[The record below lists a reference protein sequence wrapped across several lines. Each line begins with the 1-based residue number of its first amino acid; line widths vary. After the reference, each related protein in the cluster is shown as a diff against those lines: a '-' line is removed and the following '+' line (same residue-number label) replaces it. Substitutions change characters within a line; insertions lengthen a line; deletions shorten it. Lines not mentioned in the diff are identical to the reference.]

1 MIEKITELAKEILK
15 NEKSVNIA
23 VDMTAGNGYDSKF
36 ILDRLKPTMLYAFDI
51 QAKAKENT
59 NELIGDKENFTF
71 ILDSHENIDKYIK
84 EKIDLAIYNLGYLP
98 KADKNITTKK
108 TSTLNSLKKLLAI
121 LNKDGKIFISV
132 YPGHKEG
139 KLEADALD
147 TYLKNLDQ
155 KLFTVLKLSYPNQ
168 KNTPP
173 YLYIISK
180 K

>member
-15 NEKSVNIA
+15 NEKKINIA

-36 ILDRLKPTMLYAFDI
+36 ILDELKATRLYAFDI

-59 NELIGDKENFTF
+59 QKLIGNRENFTF

-98 KADKNITTKK
+98 KANKSITTKK
-108 TSTLNSLKKLLAI
+108 ASTINSLKKLLAI

-147 TYLKNLDQ
+147 SYLGNLDQ

>member
-15 NEKSVNIA
+15 NEKKITVA

-36 ILDRLKPTMLYAFDI
+36 ILDELKATRLYAFDI

-59 NELIGDKENFTF
+59 QKLIGNRENFTF
-71 ILDSHENIDKYIK
+71 ILDSHENIDKYVK

-108 TSTLNSLKKLLAI
+108 ASTINSLKKLLDL

>member
-15 NEKSVNIA
+15 NEKGINIA

-36 ILDRLKPTMLYAFDI
+36 ILNKLKPTMLYAFDI

-59 NELIGDKENFTF
+59 QKLIGNRENFIF
-71 ILDSHENIDKYIK
+71 ILDSHENIDKYVK

-98 KADKNITTKK
+98 KADKSITTKK
-108 TSTLNSLKKLLAI
+108 ASTINSLKKLLDL

-139 KLEADALD
+139 KLEAGALD
-147 TYLKNLDQ
+147 AYLGNLDQ

>member
-15 NEKSVNIA
+15 NEKKINVA

-36 ILDRLKPTMLYAFDI
+36 ILDELKATKLYAFDI

-59 NELIGDKENFTF
+59 QKLIGNRENFTF
-71 ILDSHENIDKYIK
+71 ILDSHENIDKYVK

-108 TSTLNSLKKLLAI
+108 TSTINSLKKLLDL

-147 TYLKNLDQ
+147 AYLGNLDQ

-173 YLYIISK
+173 YLNIISK